1 MFRARRLIFI
11 ATIIFIFAITV
22 TGCSLNIS
30 LPQQDKGKEYNKDVL
45 MQVSTINALLE
56 GVYDGISPIGTLK
69 KYGDFG
75 IGTFAGLDGEM
86 VELDNNFYQ
95 IKADGKV
102 YDPADSILT
111 PFAEVTFF
119 DSDQKEKLQ
128 AGMDFKEFEQY
139 LDTALPTINAFYAIK
154 IEGIFSYM
162 KTRSVPV
169 QQKPYP
175 KLAVITESE
184 PIFEFENISGTIVG
198 FRCPSYVDGINVI
211 GYHLHFI
218 SSSKEAG
225 GHILDFKIQDAIA
238 AIDYTSQLLLILPGE
253 ESDFYH
259 INLQQDKQAEL
270 EKIEK

>member
-1 MFRARRLIFI
+1 MFRMRRLIGI
-11 ATIIFIFAITV
+11 TIIIFLCIIAIS
-22 TGCSLNIS
+22 GCSFNFS
-30 LPQQDKGKEYNKDVL
+30 LPQYDRGKESNRDIL

-56 GVYDGISPIGTLK
+56 GVYDGITSIGTLK
-69 KYGDFG
+69 KNGDFG

-95 IKADGKV
+95 IKSDGKV
-102 YDPADSILT
+102 YDVADSILT

-119 DSDQKEKLQ
+119 DPDQKEQLQ
-128 AGMDFKEFEQY
+128 QDMNFKEFEQY
-139 LDTALPTINAFYAIK
+139 LDSVLPTTNAFYAIK
-154 IEGIFSYM
+154 IEGVFNYM
-162 KTRSVPV
+162 KTRSVPP

-175 KLAVITESE
+175 KLAVVAENQ
-184 PIFEFENISGTIVG
+184 PIFEFQDIGGTIVG

-225 GHILDFKIQDAIA
+225 GHILDFNIQDAIA
-238 AIDYTSQLLLILPGE
+238 TIDYTSQLLLMLPGE
-253 ESDFYH
+253 DSDFYH
-259 INLQQDKQAEL
+259 KNLEQGKQPEL